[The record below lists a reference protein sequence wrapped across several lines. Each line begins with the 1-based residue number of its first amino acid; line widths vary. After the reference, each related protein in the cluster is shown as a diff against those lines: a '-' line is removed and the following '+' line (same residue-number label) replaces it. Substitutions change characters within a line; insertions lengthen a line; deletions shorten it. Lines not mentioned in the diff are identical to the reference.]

1 MNRIAGITHAL
12 LRIVSGF
19 LFIHPGGM
27 KLLGWFGGMPPGVEL
42 TPLLTLA
49 GIIELVGGFLIMIGL
64 FTRPVAFLASGEM
77 AFAYFIG
84 HYPRGFW
91 PILNQGQPAVL
102 YCFIFLFLWGNGS
115 GPFSVDAWLRT
126 RRQASLG
133 SATRSEADREL
144 SAR

>member
-1 MNRIAGITHAL
+1 
-12 LRIVSGF
+12 
-19 LFIHPGGM
+19 
-27 KLLGWFGGMPPGVEL
+27 VEL

-49 GIIELVGGFLIMIGL
+49 GVIELVGGFLILVGL

-102 YCFIFLFLWGNGS
+102 YCFIFLFLWGNGP
-115 GPFSVDAWLRT
+115 GPFSVDEWIRKRRT
-126 RRQASLG
+126 
-133 SATRSEADREL
+133 SAAP
-144 SAR
+144 ARHAA